1 MAEKIE
7 ATDGR
12 EKGRKGKWGGGKL
25 WEYGRKEV
33 VGERTRT
40 LGGTRRDVWKKGIS
54 AVFVSSLP
62 LPPSPP
68 PPTHTSTIDRF
79 ESESSKN
86 SNTTDTLGHK
96 GSIGDRKRR
105 EMRLGEEDSEL
116 FSFLLGAQHTMLYT
130 SPFLL
135 LLFLSHARMHVP
147 ADREV

>member
-1 MAEKIE
+1 MDEK
-7 ATDGR
+7 R
-12 EKGRKGKWGGGKL
+12 EEKESGGKL
-25 WEYGRKEV
+25 WEYGRKE
-33 VGERTRT
+33 R
-40 LGGTRRDVWKKGIS
+40 GGREDADIGWDTKGCLEEGYFGCIRLI
-54 AVFVSSLP
+54 FTPSSL
-62 LPPSPP
+62 SPP
-68 PPTHTSTIDRF
+68 PHTHTSRIDRF

-116 FSFLLGAQHTMLYT
+116 FSFLLSAQHTMLYT

-135 LLFLSHARMHVP
+135 LLFLSHARTHVP